1 MFQRELKVNY
11 GSIDRLVGDIETYQ
25 NALSVMK
32 QKVKQIWELLEE
44 SSGESY
50 ESLKERKETILN
62 QISSCE
68 GELGDLHELL
78 AGYSYDMQS
87 AIAPLDK
94 ERMMVVDRN
103 DIWCNMESI
112 LNACDRISSMVY
124 NVNVPWFG
132 TIYTA
137 FAEDEVKEKERKYGN
152 RLANVREKIQRSY
165 QENIVSQK
173 AELVRLYENK
183 VVVYENTDDEYAS
196 RVSSDYYPKYTSLGE
211 SFLNV
216 FEWLGEAMTDFTEG
230 VMEGLIGLI
239 DGVGELLWGIGEVAV
254 SGLTVFVCERIN
266 CEAPK
271 WAKTKVSEVKKTI
284 GAIMDEP
291 LILLEGISQEIS
303 DMGEERGIWYC
314 AGYAAGM
321 YAGGK
326 GLSEAEKAARVKLK
340 GEFNKS
346 QTPKIEIDDAL
357 DELAQGE
364 RVVVEGGTSIPDLSN
379 KAVKHPMNDHM
390 PARYVKQLQ
399 YMSKEASE
407 QYLSYKTFFN
417 SNWTDEQVRAA
428 LNYGYKE
435 ALNSGVTT
443 GKYSFK
449 YLGENI
455 TVCLEDGVFK
465 TGYGNYVYTYD
476 ELLKLLGGK

>member
-1 MFQRELKVNY
+1 
-11 GSIDRLVGDIETYQ
+11 
-25 NALSVMK
+25 
-32 QKVKQIWELLEE
+32 
-44 SSGESY
+44 
-50 ESLKERKETILN
+50 
-62 QISSCE
+62 
-68 GELGDLHELL
+68 
-78 AGYSYDMQS
+78 
-87 AIAPLDK
+87 
-94 ERMMVVDRN
+94 MMVVDRN

-124 NVNVPWFG
+124 NVNVSWFG

-137 FAEDEVKEKERKYGN
+137 FAEDDVKAKERKYYN
-152 RLANVREKIQRSY
+152 RLENVRKNIQRSY

-216 FEWLGEAMTDFTEG
+216 FEWLGEAVTDFTEG

-239 DGVGELLWGIGEVAV
+239 DGVGELLWGIGEFAV
-254 SGLTVFVCERIN
+254 SGITVFVCERIN

-271 WAKTKVSEVKKTI
+271 WATTNVSEVEKTI

-303 DMGEERGIWYC
+303 DMGEGRGIWYC

-340 GEFNKS
+340 GERNKS
-346 QTPKIEIDDAL
+346 QMPKVEIDDAL

-364 RVVVEGGTSIPDLSN
+364 RVVIEGGKYTETEIKSIINNLKGDGFKDNPLRQAYENEVAGLKTYGDDLLASGMSEEQVARTLNQARRDLGIKYKNATPQPLRDYIYEVNMRRYGDKLGPTYDYMIKVKRKSN
-379 KAVKHPMNDHM
+379 MDIIKSSSTP
-390 PARYVKQLQ
+390 
-399 YMSKEASE
+399 
-407 QYLSYKTFFN
+407 N
-417 SNWTDEQVRAA
+417 SNIDA
-428 LNYGYKE
+428 L
-435 ALNSGVTT
+435 LSG
-443 GKYSFK
+443 FEEW
-449 YLGENI
+449 LRRQ
-455 TVCLEDGVFK
+455 
-465 TGYGNYVYTYD
+465 
-476 ELLKLLGGK
+476 